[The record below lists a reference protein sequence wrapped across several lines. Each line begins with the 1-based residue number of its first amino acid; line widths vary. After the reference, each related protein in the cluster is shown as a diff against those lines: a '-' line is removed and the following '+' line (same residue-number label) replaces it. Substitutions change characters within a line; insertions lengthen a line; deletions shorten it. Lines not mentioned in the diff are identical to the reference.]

1 MWGEL
6 VDGSCFRRARPIY
19 FPRLSGRRPGRRGP
33 EDEGMPLSL
42 STPPSGVFILRVLI
56 ESARLGPLRGAD
68 GFFGWIW
75 LVLSKKNEVGLPT
88 TWGADRG
95 AGAMGAGS
103 LLSMFLSV
111 CFIFFLIIKSTKKSK
126 RETIKRIRAGSRRGA
141 LRADSARPTPPCV
154 IKADWSWSVRESC
167 HQCFSTGER
176 VAFFTSRRWSP
187 PPPRR
192 ARG

>member
-1 MWGEL
+1 MKTKKNSDFKIGEIVVYPKHGVGEITKIENMEIGSIKTNFYIVKMEQSKL
-6 VDGSCFRRARPIY
+6 TIRVPVD
-19 FPRLSGRRPGRRGP
+19 
-33 EDEGMPLSL
+33 
-42 STPPSGVFILRVLI
+42 
-56 ESARLGPLRGAD
+56 
-68 GFFGWIW
+68 
-75 LVLSKKNEVGLPT
+75 KKNEVGLPT

-103 LLSMFLSV
+103 LFSV

>member
-1 MWGEL
+1 M
-6 VDGSCFRRARPIY
+6 VPASDG
-19 FPRLSGRRPGRRGP
+19 RGP
-33 EDEGMPLSL
+33 FIFRDCRGDDRGDVGPRTRACLSL

-75 LVLSKKNEVGLPT
+75 RVLSKKNEVGLPT

-103 LLSMFLSV
+103 LFSV